1 MVARMDTEL
10 KRILISE
17 GRTQSWLSR
26 TTGVDRS
33 QINRYVHG
41 IHDPDSRIKEAI
53 ASALGRPVGDV
64 FPAHSDGVSST
75 ATGADGRVGTFK
87 EAA

>member
-1 MVARMDTEL
+1 MVARIDTEL
-10 KRILISE
+10 KRILVSE

-41 IHDPDSRIKEAI
+41 IHRPDLPTRQLI
-53 ASALGRPVGDV
+53 ADALGRQECDV
-64 FPAHSDGVSST
+64 FPPDDSP
-75 ATGADGRVGTFK
+75 
-87 EAA
+87 EALAA